1 MNDMASRSTFIDNA
15 HFLIRCLRYRFRT
28 EKLQIKTMMGLHL
41 KGATVLDI
49 GANNGI
55 YCFWMMRAVGPSG
68 NVIAF
73 EPQLEMCDGI
83 ERQKLRF
90 NWSNLR
96 VMNVALS
103 DLDGQKSLSRQRIGD
118 GSATLEAT
126 RRRNTDATLWC
137 RSKNPAALAQAMKSL
152 ATSPELRARYG
163 KAARQLVVSRLSAKI
178 IGNSI
183 VQLYDELTLK
193 HPNNRPDA
201 RSVGTSKASYFQMT
215 HSPSTPL
222 TLNTGWSVAM
232 PS

>member
-96 VMNVALS
+96 VMNAALS

-126 RRRNTDATLWC
+126 RRRNTDATLNVQVTKLDTIADEIF
-137 RSKNPAALAQAMKSL
+137 SKLKFIKCDVEGHERNVFLGGEQ
-152 ATSPELRARYG
+152 TIRRY
-163 KAARQLVVSRLSAKI
+163 RPVV
-178 IGNSI
+178 
-183 VQLYDELTLK
+183 QFE
-193 HPNNRPDA
+193 
-201 RSVGTSKASYFQMT
+201 
-215 HSPSTPL
+215 STVTDPK
-222 TLNTGWSVAM
+222 NTGYLSIFPRYRILRGAFIGKHV
-232 PS
+232 PSLFQS